1 MRKDYYEDYR
11 ETKTDELEDCSK
23 SIDKRIRDLKK
34 MAKDVND
41 DDKSDIESAIAELK
55 EEQKM

>member
-1 MRKDYYEDYR
+1 MREDYYEDYR

>member
-23 SIDKRIRDLKK
+23 SIDKRIRNLKK